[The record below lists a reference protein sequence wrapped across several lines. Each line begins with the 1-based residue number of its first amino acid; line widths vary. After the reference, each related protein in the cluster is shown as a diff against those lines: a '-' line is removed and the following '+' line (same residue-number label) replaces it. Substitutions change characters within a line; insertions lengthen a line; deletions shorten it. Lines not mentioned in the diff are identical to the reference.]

1 MREEGDRAS
10 RFRGLAIVDMK
21 VGDKP
26 AAEADYARLIKEG
39 GDTVHYQQAQ
49 VLAQWERKEEA
60 LSQLERAL
68 AMRDAGLVRL
78 KNDPLL
84 DPVRGDERFAR
95 LEQAI
100 GFA

>member
-1 MREEGDRAS
+1 
-10 RFRGLAIVDMK
+10 
-21 VGDKP
+21 
-26 AAEADYARLIKEG
+26 
-39 GDTVHYQQAQ
+39 
-49 VLAQWERKEEA
+49 
-60 LSQLERAL
+60 
-68 AMRDAGLVRL
+68 L